1 MYLDICLMILMVVAV
16 FTDLK
21 SRRIPNILIWAGLVF
36 AFSYHFYTRG
46 VPGLI
51 YGLKGFAAGIVIL
64 LVPFILGGIGAGDVK
79 LLGVVGAF
87 KGITFAIN
95 TFLWMALWGGALALV
110 LLLVNGQLLATL
122 NRLGRG
128 LLMAGMGFR
137 SLSAFASRDEI
148 SIYYPY
154 ALAIALGVLTSYCKG
169 W

>member
-1 MYLDICLMILMVVAV
+1 MYLDICLMVLMVAAV

-21 SRRIPNILIWAGLVF
+21 SRHIPNILIGAGLVF

-51 YGLKGFAAGIVIL
+51 FGFKGLAVGLAIL
-64 LVPFILGGIGAGDVK
+64 LVPFIFGGIGAGDVK

-87 KGITFAIN
+87 KGIAFAID

-110 LLLVNGQLLATL
+110 LLLVKGQLLATL

-128 LLMAGMGFR
+128 LFAAGMGFR
-137 SLSAFASRDEI
+137 SLGAFASKEEM